1 MERMVKQTRLGR
13 SQWTGTLADT
23 RRLEALLRR
32 ADMWQIIGGD
42 SRNAQSGDE
51 VSSVQWLTYVV
62 SVPANKGWRWPFPSL
77 VRVKLCFDFRDG
89 TGRVEGH
96 LQGMQKLCAY
106 LPELDTI
113 LMRNGTNG

>member
-1 MERMVKQTRLGR
+1 MERTIKQTRMGR
-13 SQWTGTLADT
+13 SQWAGSLVQA
-23 RRLEALLRR
+23 RKVEAWIRR
-32 ADMWQIIGGD
+32 ADMWQFIGGEGKPVQ
-42 SRNAQSGDE
+42 AGDE

-62 SVPANKGWRWPFPSL
+62 SVPPKQGGRWPFPSL
-77 VRVKLCFDFRDG
+77 VRVKICFDFRDG

-106 LPELDTI
+106 LPELDNI